1 VGVLEGTLGDWEVV
15 RDGADADFRS
25 EDGGLWNDVPC
36 VCDDDVVE
44 WGVLLAEARE
54 TYP

>member
-1 VGVLEGTLGDWEVV
+1 MLVV
-15 RDGADADFRS
+15 DLVDFRS
-25 EDGGLWNDVPC
+25 ECGGLRGDVPC
-36 VCDDDVVE
+36 VRDDYVVE